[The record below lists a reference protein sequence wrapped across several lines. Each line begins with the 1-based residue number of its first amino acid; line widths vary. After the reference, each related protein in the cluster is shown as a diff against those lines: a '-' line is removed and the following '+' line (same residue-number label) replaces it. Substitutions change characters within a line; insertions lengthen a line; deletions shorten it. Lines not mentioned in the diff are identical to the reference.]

1 MASFEM
7 KDMTGALFKN
17 DKGENQ
23 NRPDL
28 KGKIMVDGKLLYL
41 SAWKKKSAAGDA
53 YYSISVQ
60 KPQAHT
66 GDNEPEPNF

>member
-28 KGKIMVDGKLLYL
+28 KGK
-41 SAWKKKSAAGDA
+41 
-53 YYSISVQ
+53 
-60 KPQAHT
+60 
-66 GDNEPEPNF
+66 